1 MAAIATRYM
10 NKTQSL
16 DGIIGPHHA
25 KHAGCPGMSSVA
37 LKAEAAQSVRRTY
50 KHVIVQEL
58 ADMEEQDLADTNKD
72 CSDMDEVDPEIL
84 DARNNHGQHCYGA
97 ELRHLVADVQK
108 LMADAK
114 VLSSDVQF
122 VNHSCGSITWEEF
135 VASMSEFTYYQG
147 TWNIEGLTDLF
158 CVVGTDWWIK
168 VIICNDSEGL
178 YFYRA
183 PRRLPYHITPTAE
196 CVNPAF

>member
-1 MAAIATRYM
+1 M
-10 NKTQSL
+10 NKSQSI

-25 KHAGCPGMSSVA
+25 NGMPRSVA
-37 LKAEAAQSVRRTY
+37 LKAEAPQSVRRVY
-50 KHVIVQEL
+50 KNIIAQEL
-58 ADMEEQDLADTNKD
+58 EEI
-72 CSDMDEVDPEIL
+72 DPEIL
-84 DARNNHGQHCYGA
+84 DFENNHGQRTAEEAGIMSGRDRAFQRARVILDENRCYGT

-108 LMADAK
+108 IMADAG
-114 VLSSDVQF
+114 VFASDVQF

-147 TWNIEGLTDLF
+147 TWNIEGLTYLF

-196 CVNPAF
+196 CFNPAF

>member
-1 MAAIATRYM
+1 M
-10 NKTQSL
+10 NKSQSI

-25 KHAGCPGMSSVA
+25 NGQHSSVA
-37 LKAEAAQSVRRTY
+37 LKAEAAQSVRRVY
-50 KHVIVQEL
+50 KNIIAQEL
-58 ADMEEQDLADTNKD
+58 EEI
-72 CSDMDEVDPEIL
+72 DPEIL
-84 DARNNHGQHCYGA
+84 DFENNHGQRTAEEAGIMTGRDRAFQRARVILDENRCYGA

-114 VLSSDVQF
+114 VFSSDAQF

-135 VASMSEFTYYQG
+135 VASMREFTYYQG

-168 VIICNDSEGL
+168 VSTWGDYEGL
-178 YFYRA
+178 YFYRS
-183 PRRLPYHITPTAE
+183 PRRLPYHITSTAE
-196 CVNPAF
+196 CFNPAF